1 MSIVKSDIPQSL
13 SRKRV
18 QKFRSGINGENT
30 QRQLNMA
37 FEHTRKTLSLIV
49 TYRWFIAQINR
60 SRHIRSSHIG
70 VVTTRVDQ
78 KQIITLDRF
87 VLLVRVRLIVDY
99 STVRAESAYGLE
111 ARSEETRFSRSKL
124 VEIIGYA
131 QLG

>member
-18 QKFRSGINGENT
+18 QQFRSGINRENT
-30 QRQLNMA
+30 QCQLNMA

-49 TYRWFIAQINR
+49 TYCWLIAQINR

-70 VVTTRVDQ
+70 VVTARVDQ
-78 KQIITLDRF
+78 EQIITLDRF
-87 VLLVRVRLIVDY
+87 VLLVRMRFIVDY
-99 STVRAESAYGLE
+99 STVRAESTYGLE
-111 ARSEETRFSRSKL
+111 ARSEETRFGRSKS